1 MPRIS
6 KNENKGKQILEIT
19 TQIAAAL
26 VKITPSNTIHEKV
39 AIVERAHE
47 MAILILSANSSKE
60 DKNV

>member
-1 MPRIS
+1 MPRVS

-26 VKITPSNTIHEKV
+26 VKITPSNTIQEKV
-39 AIVERAHE
+39 AIVKRAHE
-47 MAILILSANSSKE
+47 IANIILATEE